1 MRKVFCIVIVLSLL
15 MFSGCSRE
23 YAKQLEKEAKTDIAN
38 SKYSVDTIRFD
49 YVKSGVKKYFENTEG
64 SYEKNTTYTLTEIM
78 DKDEKNIVLNTILE
92 ACDVEK
98 KGSQYIL
105 ELESD
110 AFKGTTSDKIIIS
123 VEENQFSVSVDVN
136 SEYISEY
143 QNFYVRAYILD

>member
-1 MRKVFCIVIVLSLL
+1 
-15 MFSGCSRE
+15 
-23 YAKQLEKEAKTDIAN
+23 
-38 SKYSVDTIRFD
+38 
-49 YVKSGVKKYFENTEG
+49 
-64 SYEKNTTYTLTEIM
+64 M

>member
-1 MRKVFCIVIVLSLL
+1 MLCNKIEDLETFPDSSGFIGNKFNHLTVIAKGPSYI
-15 MFSGCSRE
+15 SPKG
-23 YAKQLEKEAKTDIAN
+23 AKQSRWWCECDC
-38 SKYSVDTIRFD
+38 
-49 YVKSGVKKYFENTEG
+49 
-64 SYEKNTTYTLTEIM
+64 
-78 DKDEKNIVLNTILE
+78 DEKNIVLNTILE